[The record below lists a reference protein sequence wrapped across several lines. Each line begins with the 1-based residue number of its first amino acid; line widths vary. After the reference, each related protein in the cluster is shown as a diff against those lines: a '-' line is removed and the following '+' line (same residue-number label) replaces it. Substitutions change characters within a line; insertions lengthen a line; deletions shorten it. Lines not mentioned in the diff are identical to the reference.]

1 MTARDEILAALP
13 AVRARLG
20 RDTFTP
26 AEMIAE
32 LQRRGTRYP
41 ADTIR
46 TEIVSRLCADAPDNH
61 ARVYDDLERVSRG
74 VYRLRRM

>member
-13 AVRARLG
+13 ELRARLG

-41 ADTIR
+41 AYTLR
-46 TEIVSRLCADAPDNH
+46 TEIVSRLCADAPDHH
-61 ARVYDDLERVSRG
+61 ARVYDDFERVSRG
-74 VYRLRRM
+74 VYRLRQR